1 MAKRNSVALPAKK
14 VVLVIGNG
22 FDLDL
27 RLRTSYSDFV
37 DSSFFKYLNDASIPC
52 PVEILE
58 GVDLNKMK
66 MHPNV
71 LASYIQDKKEH
82 NNWVDLEECIR
93 EFCEQQLEE
102 FVDKDAL
109 RKELFAIRYMLF
121 HYLAKVVDYQFGE
134 WNMFFKNHIAYKLLD
149 GIVKSAVDYQI
160 WDFNYTFTCERL
172 LELMQVPLQE
182 INRSLHYIHG
192 QLYKEN
198 ENERWPIVLGT
209 NSTPKVQKICPSA
222 VKSNASGYY
231 DNCRAFKADLSN
243 ASAVVFMGHSMG
255 STDRPYFANMLKSSK
270 LEQVAIITK
279 SESSL
284 DEFRANMEIATGE
297 LYGTRKEETKIRELV
312 FTSDGYYELFQRFNA
327 EKTKQFERMM
337 HEIVA

>member
-1 MAKRNSVALPAKK
+1 MAKRNSTALLTKK
-14 VVLVIGNG
+14 VLLVIGNG

-27 RLRTSYSDFV
+27 GLRTSYSDFV

-52 PVEILE
+52 PIDFFE
-58 GVDLNKMK
+58 GVDKNKMK

-71 LASYIQDKKEH
+71 LASYIQEKKEH

-134 WNMFFKNHIAYKLLD
+134 RNKLFKNHIAYKLLD
-149 GIVKSAVDYQI
+149 GVVKGGVDYQI
-160 WDFNYTFTCERL
+160 WDFNYTFTCESL

-198 ENERWPIVLGT
+198 ENERWPIVLGS
-209 NSTPKVQKICPSA
+209 NSTPKMQKICPKA

-231 DNCRAFKADLSN
+231 DNCRAFKDDLAN
-243 ASAVVFMGHSMG
+243 ASTIVFMGHSMG
-255 STDRPYFANMLKSSK
+255 STDRPYFVDLLKSSK
-270 LEQVAIITK
+270 LEQVVIITK

-284 DEFRANMEIATGE
+284 DDFRANMEVATGD
-297 LYGTRKEETKIRELV
+297 LYGIRKEETKIQELA
-312 FTSDGYYELFQRFNA
+312 FTSDGYYELFQQYNA
-327 EKTKQFERMM
+327 EKSKAFEQIM
-337 HEIVA
+337 HKIVT